1 MDDFS
6 KMAGGMNFMD
16 LAMGLD
22 NSINRLF
29 QTIESLTVEK
39 QQLKA
44 RIDELLKEN
53 TQLRREIELLKG
65 KDKDEPL

>member
-1 MDDFS
+1 MNDFS
-6 KMAGGMNFMD
+6 KMTGPDFMD

-22 NSINRLF
+22 NSLNQLF
-29 QTIESLTVEK
+29 QTIQSLMVEK

-53 TQLRREIELLKG
+53 AQLRREIELLKS
-65 KDKDEPL
+65 KEKDEPL

>member
-1 MDDFS
+1 
-6 KMAGGMNFMD
+6 MD

-22 NSINRLF
+22 NSLNQLF
-29 QTIESLTVEK
+29 QTIQSLMVEK

-53 TQLRREIELLKG
+53 AQLRREIELLKG